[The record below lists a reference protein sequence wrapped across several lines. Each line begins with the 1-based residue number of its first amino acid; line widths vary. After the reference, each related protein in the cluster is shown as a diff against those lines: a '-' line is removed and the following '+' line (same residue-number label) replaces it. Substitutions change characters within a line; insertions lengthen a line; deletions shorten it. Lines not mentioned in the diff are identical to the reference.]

1 MWFSSCLLALF
12 TSVCW
17 SPKGKQVAAGKMD
30 GTVTQYTPV
39 SYNNK
44 NFELKAN
51 CLTVFGSYR
60 NRFFSSVLK
69 GLEEKK
75 VIPCPQFFTP
85 GESVKGKVAIPMYI
99 KLNYENG
106 PYTKVFILL
115 VID

>member
-1 MWFSSCLLALF
+1 MWFSRRLLALF
-12 TSVCW
+12 TTVCW

-39 SYNNK
+39 SHNN

-60 NRFFSSVLK
+60 NRFFCFVLK

-85 GESVKGKVAIPMYI
+85 GETVKGKVAIPMNI

-106 PYTKVFILL
+106 PWSNGPRFLSWW
-115 VID
+115 